1 MAMTWALT
9 GKQLILE
16 NTLGKTAPSDWTLH
30 LFKTDVT
37 PSGASVVGDF
47 TESDGAGYS
56 AQTMSPADWT
66 IGTDGASGKKAQNV
80 KETFTFTA
88 GATVYGYYVT
98 NAAGTVL
105 IGAENFGEA
114 YTLGSSGGTVN
125 VTLAAIIL

>member
-37 PSGASVVGDF
+37 PTATSVVGDF
-47 TESDGAGYS
+47 VQSDGTGY
-56 AQTMSPADWT
+56 APQTMSPADWT

-80 KETFTFTA
+80 KETFTYTGA
-88 GATVYGYYVT
+88 ATVYGYYVT
-98 NAAGTVL
+98 NAAGTTL